1 MLAGWGFISVF
12 FRGFCAH
19 CDGPGAAQYPG
30 SSERGCRVI
39 PLARLPSALQGY
51 VAAAPGTPAA
61 HWDRGQGPAPSPQP
75 LQGPQEL
82 GSPQSWAWLWQCCPT
97 GHPRVVGPSVRCG
110 SGSQRLKLRSCS
122 WGFFISTLKSFCSEI
137 SSQTCFSTL
146 FLRRQIYICI
156 RFILLEYT
164 HSNDTSHW
172 QCAVWWI
179 TPYKTHIWKE
189 NWRRNRIKSL
199 YISDIMFCEDE
210 LQECLALL
218 HSFGLFKG
226 PTSVLLY
233 KCKKTCWV
241 FLDAAHHHQAE
252 TAGTKSGHIWN
263 HYVLYNENT
272 KNSYKLWFSVPHCHM
287 GLIPCPG
294 NAALWLFLLKVSS
307 SA

>member
-1 MLAGWGFISVF
+1 MLAGWGFISVSH
-12 FRGFCAH
+12 RGFCAH
-19 CDGPGAAQYPG
+19 SDESGAAQYPG
-30 SSERGCRVI
+30 SGVRRCAI
-39 PLARLPSALQGY
+39 PLARLPGALQGY
-51 VAAAPGTPAA
+51 VAAAPGTPAVL
-61 HWDRGQGPAPSPQP
+61 WDKELLLPQG
-75 LQGPQEL
+75 LWL
-82 GSPQSWAWLWQCCPT
+82 GCRVPRSWA
-97 GHPRVVGPSVRCG
+97 HPSAERGSGSAAPLGTPAFVGPSVDRG
-110 SGSQRLKLRSCS
+110 SGAQGLQLRFCS

-156 RFILLEYT
+156 RFILSEYT

-226 PTSVLLY
+226 PTSVLQ
-233 KCKKTCWV
+233 V
-241 FLDAAHHHQAE
+241 
-252 TAGTKSGHIWN
+252 
-263 HYVLYNENT
+263 
-272 KNSYKLWFSVPHCHM
+272 
-287 GLIPCPG
+287 
-294 NAALWLFLLKVSS
+294 
-307 SA
+307 

>member
-1 MLAGWGFISVF
+1 MKISPTISSVRVSRMRFYFCF
-12 FRGFCAH
+12 FQSFLCSLWRAW
-19 CDGPGAAQYPG
+19 
-30 SSERGCRVI
+30 SSTISWEQR
-39 PLARLPSALQGY
+39 ARLPRDSIS
-51 VAAAPGTPAA
+51 AAAQRSTRLRGCCPRHSCSTL
-61 HWDRGQGPAPSPQP
+61 GQGTGTCSFPTASA
-75 LQGPQEL
+75 GPPGAGL
-82 GSPQSWAWLWQCCPT
+82 TPIWAWLWQCCPT
-97 GHPRVVGPSVRCG
+97 GHPRVVGSSVRCG
-110 SGSQRLKLRSCS
+110 SGSQKLKLCSCS

-156 RFILLEYT
+156 RFILSEYT

-226 PTSVLLY
+226 PTSVL
-233 KCKKTCWV
+233 
-241 FLDAAHHHQAE
+241 Q
-252 TAGTKSGHIWN
+252 
-263 HYVLYNENT
+263 
-272 KNSYKLWFSVPHCHM
+272 M
-287 GLIPCPG
+287 
-294 NAALWLFLLKVSS
+294 
-307 SA
+307 